1 MATVY
6 EKHSKAFE
14 LVSAGAL
21 VVDGVQVGTLAF
33 KFPKDGAGRL
43 TCFFHI
49 HGSIMV
55 VGTASGWGYDKKS
68 AALEDACRNLCDI
81 EHASILEQY
90 PSLKGL
96 DCGGDSFDQALQ
108 KAGIQYFS
116 AV

>member
-1 MATVY
+1 MPTVY
-6 EKHSKAFE
+6 EKHDKAFE
-14 LVSAGAL
+14 VVSAGAL
-21 VVDGVQVGTLAF
+21 VVNGVQIGTLAF

-49 HGSIMV
+49 YGSQMV
-55 VGTASGWGYDKKS
+55 AGFAGGYGYDKKS
-68 AALEDACRNLCDI
+68 AALEDACRNLCEV
-81 EHASILEQY
+81 EHASTLEQY

-96 DCGGDSFDQALQ
+96 DCEGDSFDRALQ